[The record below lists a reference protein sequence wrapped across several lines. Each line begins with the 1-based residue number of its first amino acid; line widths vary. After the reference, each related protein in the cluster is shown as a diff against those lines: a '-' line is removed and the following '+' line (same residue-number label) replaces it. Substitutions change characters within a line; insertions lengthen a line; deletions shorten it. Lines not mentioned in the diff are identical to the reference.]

1 MFYRGCSALP
11 LRQRLTP
18 LFRPLSA
25 TSPTGSQHN
34 MAQEQVDPAK
44 LAQMI
49 EYSEKYQDETFE
61 YRCVLLAPLRS
72 P

>member
-1 MFYRGCSALP
+1 
-11 LRQRLTP
+11 
-18 LFRPLSA
+18 
-25 TSPTGSQHN
+25 